1 MGMRLGSQWS
11 GNEARESVDGN
22 EVGSQ
27 WSGNEARESVVWE

>member
-22 EVGSQ
+22 E
-27 WSGNEARESVVWE
+27 ARESVVWE